1 MQALPYQG
9 PKNVRVKGVPDP
21 VLVANDHSCCVRSGR
36 ACRLTQVPREER
48 RAAREP
54 ATRPAFEGRLR

>member
-36 ACRLTQVPREER
+36 ACRLTQVPLEER
-48 RAAREP
+48 SAPHVNQKHAPPSRA
-54 ATRPAFEGRLR
+54 G